1 MKQPNNLNSFKLNFS
16 FALHTVSKL
25 PSYAPNSIQKGYK
38 FYSSILHRFSY
49 AMLHNDAKNMTPLT
63 PTICVISR
71 FSTKSI
77 EEICQISLAKKK
89 VDYIFEESLRSHN
102 SWLAFFFFPLWI
114 PEENTAKLKK
124 LFNLKTEV
132 ESTIP

>member
-1 MKQPNNLNSFKLNFS
+1 
-16 FALHTVSKL
+16 
-25 PSYAPNSIQKGYK
+25 
-38 FYSSILHRFSY
+38 
-49 AMLHNDAKNMTPLT
+49 MLHNDAKNMTPLT

-71 FSTKSI
+71 FLTKSI